1 LIYIERT
8 IEISNNEAKIY
19 DDGNKVYNNGS
30 RVEQPVVLYKGDKN
44 IEIQFAI
51 KNNPFKYKAG
61 MDVTYGQLV
70 IKRQSTT
77 PIFSEVAKVS
87 NGKILFIVTGDMID
101 ELSELGNYDFQIRLI
116 NADKTSRGTLP
127 PVTAGIIIKA
137 PMCEEEQDSVNYT
150 VVNKAKA
157 TTSEPLNVFDNKGD
171 YIKTEWK
178 DGDLITDAKLNKIED
193 ALYEINAKE
202 VHVEVDLSGLATED
216 YVNDAIAEAHANADF
231 DLSEYITDDELN
243 EILRTKADYNHA
255 HDDAY
260 YRKWQVD
267 AKIAGLGINGYATLE
282 DLTNWSTQ
290 FALKNHNHDERY
302 VTNSNFDSAIGDIN
316 TILDSINGEEI

>member
-1 LIYIERT
+1 MIYIERT
-8 IEISNNEAKIY
+8 IEIKHNIAKI
-19 DDGNKVYNNGS
+19 
-30 RVEQPVVLYKGDKN
+30 EEPIILYKGDKN
-44 IEIQFAI
+44 IELQFMI
-51 KNNPFKYKAG
+51 ENNPFKYKSG
-61 MDVTYGQLV
+61 VELTYGQLV
-70 IKRQSTT
+70 VKRPSAD
-77 PIFSEVAKVS
+77 PIFSEVAKLS
-87 NGKILFIVTGDMID
+87 NNKVLFVVTGDMID
-101 ELSELGNYDFQIRLI
+101 ELAELGEYDFQIRLI
-116 NADKTSRGTLP
+116 NADKTSRGTIP

-137 PMCEEEQDSVNYT
+137 PLCEEPDNIATINEATVNDSIVP
-150 VVNKAKA
+150 AS
-157 TTSEPLNVFDNKGD
+157 SETLDVFDNKGD

-178 DGDLITDAKLNKIED
+178 DGDLITDSKLNKIED
-193 ALYEINAKE
+193 ALYEINGKE
-202 VHVEVDLSGLATED
+202 VNVEVDLSGLATED

-267 AKIAGLGINGYATLE
+267 AKLGALKGYATLE

-302 VTNSNFDSAIGDIN
+302 VTNSNFDRAIGDIN

>member
-1 LIYIERT
+1 MIYIERT

-19 DDGNKVYNNGS
+19 DNEHKTYNNGS
-30 RVEQPVVLYKGDKN
+30 KIEQPIVLYKGDRN

-70 IKRQSTT
+70 IKRPSTL
-77 PIFSEVAKVS
+77 PIFSDIAKVS
-87 NGKILFIVTGDMID
+87 SGKILFIVTGDMID
-101 ELSELGNYDFQIRLI
+101 ELSELGSYDFQIRLI
-116 NADKTSRGTLP
+116 NEDKTSRGTLP
-127 PVTAGIIIKA
+127 PVTAGIIIKE

-150 VVNKAKA
+150 AVNKAKA
-157 TTSEPLNVFDNKGD
+157 KASEPLNAFDRNGD

-178 DGDLITDAKLNKIED
+178 DGDTITDAKLNKIED

-202 VHVEVDLSGLATED
+202 VSVEVDLSGLATEQ

-231 DLSEYITDDELN
+231 DLSEY
-243 EILRTKADYNHA
+243 
-255 HDDAY
+255 
-260 YRKWQVD
+260 
-267 AKIAGLGINGYATLE
+267 
-282 DLTNWSTQ
+282 
-290 FALKNHNHDERY
+290 
-302 VTNSNFDSAIGDIN
+302 VTNESFDRAIGDIN

>member
-1 LIYIERT
+1 MIYIERT
-8 IEISNNEAKIY
+8 IEIKKNIAKI
-19 DDGNKVYNNGS
+19 
-30 RVEQPVVLYKGDKN
+30 EEPIILYKGDKN
-44 IEIQFAI
+44 IELQFMI
-51 KNNPFKYKAG
+51 ENNPFKYKSG
-61 MDVTYGQLV
+61 VELTYGQLV
-70 IKRQSTT
+70 VKRPSAD
-77 PIFSEVAKVS
+77 PIFSEVAKLS
-87 NGKILFIVTGDMID
+87 NNKVLFVVTGDMID
-101 ELSELGNYDFQIRLI
+101 ELAELGEYDFQIRLI
-116 NADKTSRGTLP
+116 NADKTSRGTIP

-137 PMCEEEQDSVNYT
+137 PLCEEPDNIATINEAIVNDSIVPASDEN
-150 VVNKAKA
+150 
-157 TTSEPLNVFDNKGD
+157 LNVFDNNGD

-178 DGDLITDAKLNKIED
+178 DGDRITDSKLNKIED
-193 ALYEINAKE
+193 ALYEINGKE
-202 VHVEVDLSGLATED
+202 VNVEVDLSGLATED

-290 FALKNHNHDERY
+290 FALKNHNHDELY
-302 VTNSNFDSAIGDIN
+302 VTNSNFDRAIGDIN